1 VCSVPFLM
9 IAPMLNGALFIF
21 VLAVGGFLLQSTLP
35 VNVTFA
41 QLLAP
46 ISAATVSSLMM
57 GFAWGTGGLT
67 VPLVGMM
74 ADRVGIERALVV
86 MSAMPLVAALLAVS
100 LPSRNQPHLTARA
113 SDATTAE
120 GIGIDVAD

>member
-1 VCSVPFLM
+1 
-9 IAPMLNGALFIF
+9 
-21 VLAVGGFLLQSTLP
+21 
-35 VNVTFA
+35 
-41 QLLAP
+41 
-46 ISAATVSSLMM
+46 VSSLMM

-100 LPSRNQPHLTARA
+100 LPSRNQPHMTARA